1 MKVWQALFFFLLFLS
16 LARVGLAATP
26 ITDCTDI
33 TSSGEYY
40 LVNDIVVNNPYC
52 FAISDGITNVSI
64 DMMGHKITINYN
76 GASLFYMNTDFPINV
91 TLMNGTLDTTKTVNT
106 FNIMSDLVMFKL
118 KDIDFVGDL
127 GAYKFTTSTNANNL
141 ESAYWVYLEFLGGA
155 SNVSAT
161 GEFLIKTYNLT
172 RIFDSDVRRIEIH
185 QKTYVYNTKTEEM
198 NIDGEF
204 HIYDSEI
211 ERELRF
217 GDKSYYLSSSEIV
230 NTSYCSIPIDVY
242 ENTSVDISSD
252 FSMIFSKNSD
262 LNIIGSHQPPDPF
275 ECYGIGV
282 VGYNSNITA
291 ETLEMV
297 SVVLDKSNF
306 NVSDINPDLI
316 VCNDSTIYSDYMYSG
331 IIYLDECYMNIE
343 SSVELHLSGRVRD
356 SVAEIVP
363 PIWFDGIT
371 LDNVTIYNDHNL
383 ILANTPNKI
392 RILDSFTQILNNG
405 ISITISGNVD
415 FSFSQTMHHIE
426 VRTFYSK
433 EKSLLMFVDNG
444 GTPGVTVTY
453 MISGLKPNTLYN
465 VYVDGNLVDS
475 LFADENGALPGFDV
489 TYHSPVNITIEE
501 SRNLIT
507 NCTTINE
514 PGEYYLVS
522 DISFSGGSCI
532 VIKNSGI
539 ILNGMGHRLVGPGK
553 ESGIAIYFPDSVG
566 TNNNEIYNLT
576 IENAQYGI
584 KMVGSFSQCMDNK
597 IHDFTI
603 KNVSYGVWV
612 DGLAADR
619 NHFYDCYVEGDTRA
633 FTFVGY
639 YDEGFPTNDN
649 TVHGCEIYSPN
660 TAIYLESSH
669 ANIFYRNTINGTIV
683 FADVS
688 SSYPARMARFYDNI
702 MNITI
707 TNSTPHYD
715 NTIHF
720 NTTKQAGTNIVGG
733 PYIGGNYWVGYSESC
748 TDSDKDGICDSP
760 YTVSAEFGMIDYLPL
775 ANFTPPQNP
784 KWCKDVAPQFTIT
797 YTGSY
802 GYLGRIDLYHN
813 TNENT
818 TGGTYNYTFY
828 VDSVGVSGSGSLD
841 ENWKRNIF
849 NTSLLDYYDGNSH
862 TFSYTVNYFSS
873 NGSTLCTFSGSITLN
888 PYYETP
894 VVIEELVTDTPSN
907 ISFSVDKRNVSAYNW
922 QLFVFDKNWN
932 SLYYFYNYS
941 EERSNITQNVD
952 LDGKSGYYAVQT
964 DKWNGLSDGTQFF
977 LRDYSNLKE
986 FDYSYAIASCR
997 DITSPGTYYLV
1008 NDINASGYDVCINI
1022 QSDNVVLNGM
1032 GHKIYFPVNTTNKAA
1047 VGSGWQ
1053 TNVTVK
1059 NLTVEYGEIA
1069 INGYNNTYEGISLY
1083 YGRMYTNSN
1092 SNNIILRNINFYEHP
1107 ANGWENLDIAH
1118 SVYNIDAGNIY
1129 FNVTPA
1135 NSPVMYIRLGSHD
1148 IYIKNLTAI
1157 GDGINLDC
1165 PDCYNVVLD
1174 EYTFN
1179 WVDGSCLPIY
1189 GGINGLVIK
1198 NSWIESGEGGDTE
1211 IFDSNNTI
1219 IENTNFTG
1227 GTNLY
1232 IKRCENITLR
1242 NLYVDNSIIFQ
1253 EWAKNAKILD
1263 NRVNSDIIFEGG
1275 WVENLYMYNNSLS
1288 GNILA
1293 SATIQYMKNV
1303 WIENNTASF
1312 LMLVFV
1318 KNATVCRNSIQSYY
1332 ISDWYYI
1339 QEHPFKSD
1347 GVYVGEQCKVIDS
1360 GIVAEDLSG
1369 VSFGVSNNTAH
1380 SRNCDLSFACVA
1392 DGGTHYVYDDTSFPI
1407 RIEYTNDMNTTIAQ
1421 VLGPITINTSAS
1433 RIYDTYLIEIDRN
1446 VISYTRELVKW
1457 VDNKI
1462 GGGSANITYRVCG
1475 LYSSRDYKLYI
1486 DGELNKTFTTDPNG
1500 CTPEFI
1506 LEYHSPHEITIETT
1520 YKTLKESLGIWY
1532 GVLVIL
1538 IVLGALAWGLSL
1550 LKREISVK
1558 ALISAALILIAALLI
1573 VSML

>member
-1 MKVWQALFFFLLFLS
+1 MNRGESVKKVGIPLFLSLFFFLILV
-16 LARVGLAATP
+16 RVSLAATP

-40 LVNDIVVNNPYC
+40 LANDIVVNNPYC

-106 FNIMSDLVMFKL
+106 FNIMSDSVMFKL

-141 ESAYWVYLEFLGGA
+141 ESAYWVYLEFLGGT

-275 ECYGIGV
+275 ECYGISV

-291 ETLEMV
+291 ETLELV

-343 SSVELHLSGRVRD
+343 SSFELHLSGRVRD

-392 RILDSFTQILNNG
+392 HILDSFTQILNNG

-453 MISGLKPNTLYN
+453 IISGLKPNTLYN

-475 LFADENGALPGFDV
+475 LFTDENGALSGFDV

-501 SRNLIT
+501 NRYLIT
-507 NCTTINE
+507 DCTTI
-514 PGEYYLVS
+514 
-522 DISFSGGSCI
+522 D
-532 VIKNSGI
+532 
-539 ILNGMGHRLVGPGK
+539 
-553 ESGIAIYFPDSVG
+553 
-566 TNNNEIYNLT
+566 
-576 IENAQYGI
+576 
-584 KMVGSFSQCMDNK
+584 
-597 IHDFTI
+597 
-603 KNVSYGVWV
+603 
-612 DGLAADR
+612 
-619 NHFYDCYVEGDTRA
+619 
-633 FTFVGY
+633 
-639 YDEGFPTNDN
+639 
-649 TVHGCEIYSPN
+649 
-660 TAIYLESSH
+660 
-669 ANIFYRNTINGTIV
+669 
-683 FADVS
+683 
-688 SSYPARMARFYDNI
+688 
-702 MNITI
+702 
-707 TNSTPHYD
+707 
-715 NTIHF
+715 
-720 NTTKQAGTNIVGG
+720 
-733 PYIGGNYWVGYSESC
+733 
-748 TDSDKDGICDSP
+748 
-760 YTVSAEFGMIDYLPL
+760 
-775 ANFTPPQNP
+775 
-784 KWCKDVAPQFTIT
+784 
-797 YTGSY
+797 
-802 GYLGRIDLYHN
+802 
-813 TNENT
+813 
-818 TGGTYNYTFY
+818 
-828 VDSVGVSGSGSLD
+828 
-841 ENWKRNIF
+841 
-849 NTSLLDYYDGNSH
+849 
-862 TFSYTVNYFSS
+862 
-873 NGSTLCTFSGSITLN
+873 
-888 PYYETP
+888 
-894 VVIEELVTDTPSN
+894 
-907 ISFSVDKRNVSAYNW
+907 
-922 QLFVFDKNWN
+922 
-932 SLYYFYNYS
+932 
-941 EERSNITQNVD
+941 
-952 LDGKSGYYAVQT
+952 
-964 DKWNGLSDGTQFF
+964 
-977 LRDYSNLKE
+977 
-986 FDYSYAIASCR
+986 
-997 DITSPGTYYLV
+997 SPGTYYLV
-1008 NDINASGYDVCINI
+1008 NDIDASGYDVCINI

-1059 NLTVEYGEIA
+1059 NLTVEYGEVA
-1069 INGYNNTYEGISLY
+1069 INGYNNTYEGINLY
-1083 YGRMYTNSN
+1083 YGRMYTNLN

-1107 ANGWENLDIAH
+1107 ANGYENLDITDD
-1118 SVYNIDAGNIY
+1118 VYNIIIENVY
-1129 FNVTPA
+1129 FNVTPTTF
-1135 NSPVMYIRLGSHD
+1135 PVMFVRIGSHD

-1157 GDGINLDC
+1157 GDGINFDQSSI
-1165 PDCYNVVLD
+1165 YNVVLD
-1174 EYTFN
+1174 EYTFK

-1189 GGINGLVIK
+1189 GGGNGLVIK
-1198 NSWIESGEGGDTE
+1198 NSWIESGDGGDSI

-1219 IENTNFTG
+1219 IENTNFIG

-1242 NLYVDNSIIFQ
+1242 NLYADNSIIFQ
-1253 EWAKNAKILD
+1253 EWTKNVKILD
-1263 NRVNSDIIFEGG
+1263 NWVNLDIIFDGG

-1293 SATIQYMKNV
+1293 SATNQYMKNV
-1303 WIENNTASF
+1303 WIENNSASF
-1312 LMLVFV
+1312 LLLVFV
-1318 KNATVCRNSIQSYY
+1318 KNATVCRNTIQSYY

-1369 VSFGVSNNTAH
+1369 VSFGVANNTAH

-1407 RIEYTNDMNTTIAQ
+1407 RIEYTNDMNTTIAH

-1475 LYSSRDYKLYI
+1475 LYPSRDYKLYI
-1486 DGELNKTFTTDPNG
+1486 DGELNKTFTTDSNG

-1506 LEYHSPHEITIETT
+1506 LEYHSPHEITIEASPTPPPKPT
-1520 YKTLKESLGIWY
+1520 SFMKSLLGI
-1532 GVLVIL
+1532 G
-1538 IVLGALAWGLSL
+1538 IVTSFLFFVLSL
-1550 LKREISVK
+1550 ISSPEISVERLLK
-1558 ALISAALILIAALLI
+1558 IIGIITAILILILTYG
-1573 VSML
+1573 ML